1 MATRKKVLNRRAPL
15 VESKTGA
22 PGDWLPD
29 KAEEKAPFGQTIEFD
44 LPDVD
49 QVYKDLKAQPDRYAE
64 AMRAIES
71 GRAEVIDAVLFC
83 GRFDQSG
90 RLLREA
96 GRRPY
101 KLVRTRGDA
110 QYREA
115 MNHLKESW
123 AALPRRVREAQA
135 KAEWSRYK
143 AEGRTGGIR
152 KAREDWYGGGGF
164 AGGGLGGFGSPIYS
178 SSDLGS
184 NQGLD
189 PNQFTEFTPWFSG
202 PFYKNIPYAY
212 FPGMASAREASTHNP
227 IAKRIVQI
235 LPQYAFGRNFEIV
248 CSDKRINDKFK
259 VFLKTSK
266 LKSKMR
272 KFWGREY
279 LTDGELTIDKA
290 RMISIDASTIMDIVC
305 EGWDEYIDK
314 PLYLQ
319 QMFETATQTYSGI
332 DVPGVPKSKDSKPGK
347 YIVRQIP
354 ADQVIRIKTN
364 CTSQDK
370 RGRSVLYDILGW
382 LKRLKDTY
390 NAQVLGEQFQSSFV
404 FDDTVDGS
412 AAQVAAHAQKY
423 TYIPVAPSI
432 FVHNKAVERKAIQQ
446 TAKSGGSKSEI
457 SQEILAFL
465 ATSQGFPKD
474 FFNVMASGSGSRA
487 TAIVGSEPFT
497 KVIEDLQQDFE
508 DLTDEII
515 ESWCD
520 ANGEVY
526 DEEQWKVEFPPVSK
540 DSNKDHI
547 DNVGTAKELGAFSP
561 RRASTM
567 IATALGADD
576 YDYDEEQA
584 QARADSV
591 KYPPSDTMPGWTP
604 PAGSLGTPPAP
615 GANPVGKPVANPGE
629 VPAPKIKPGAE
640 PSKPNP
646 IHGQGKK
653 DILKAHK
660 TL

>member
-1 MATRKKVLNRRAPL
+1 MASKKQVLNRRAPV

-22 PGDWLPD
+22 PGDWLPE
-29 KAEEKAPFGQTIEFD
+29 KAPAADRAPFGQTIEFD

-49 QVYKDLKAQPDRYAE
+49 QVYKDLQAQPDRYAE

-101 KLVRTRGDA
+101 KMVQTRGDA
-110 QYREA
+110 EYRSA
-115 MNHLKESW
+115 MKYLKESW
-123 AALPRRVREAQA
+123 AALPRRVREAQV
-135 KAEWSRYK
+135 KAEWLRYK
-143 AEGRTGGIR
+143 AEGRKGGIR
-152 KAREDWYGGGGF
+152 KAREDWGGGGF
-164 AGGGLGGFGSPIYS
+164 SGGGTGGFGAPLFSG
-178 SSDLGS
+178 SDLGS

-202 PFYKNIPYAY
+202 PFYKNLPYAY

-235 LPQYAFGRNFEIV
+235 LPQYAFGRNFEIT
-248 CSDKRINDKFK
+248 CSDKEINEKFK
-259 VFLKTSK
+259 VFLRESK

-272 KFWGREY
+272 KYWGREY

-290 RMISIDASTIMDIVC
+290 RMISIDASTIMDVVC
-305 EGWDEYIDK
+305 EGWDEFIDK

-319 QMFETATQTYSGI
+319 QMFETASQTYSGI
-332 DVPGVPKSKDSKPGK
+332 DVPGVPKAKDSKPGK
-347 YIVRQIP
+347 FIVRQIP

-370 RGRSVLYDILGW
+370 RGRPVLFDILGW

-390 NAQVLGEQFQSSFV
+390 SAQVLGEQFESSFV

-446 TAKSGGSKSEI
+446 TAKGGGSKSDI

-515 ESWCD
+515 EAWCD

-526 DEEQWKVEFPPVSK
+526 NEEDWKVEFPPVSK

-547 DNVGTAKELGAFSP
+547 DNIGSAKELGAFNP

-576 YDYDEEQA
+576 YDYDKEQA
-584 QARADSV
+584 VGRADST
-591 KYPPSDTMPGWTP
+591 KYPPSDVMPGWTP
-604 PAGSLGTPPAP
+604 PAGTLGTPPAP
-615 GANPVGKPVANPGE
+615 GAKPGD
-629 VPAPKIKPGAE
+629 VPPPKVKPDVAPK
-640 PSKPNP
+640 KPNP
-646 IHGQGKK
+646 IHGGAAAIKK
-653 DILKAHK
+653 QHK